1 MDALV
6 IFARVSVTIMSA
18 TSLTRKA
25 PPIRLAGVS
34 SENHSGNFSGASDA
48 TPAAVTRSVECGIG
62 APGGALE
69 DRAKGVGVV
78 TEFHLT

>member
-6 IFARVSVTIMSA
+6 IFVRVSVTIIGNV
-18 TSLTRKA
+18 LTRKA

-62 APGGALE
+62 ASSGALE
-69 DRAKGVGVV
+69 DRAKGGD
-78 TEFHLT
+78 